1 MFRRYDIAI
10 VDPLA
15 PWKCYNRNGF
25 FFQSDMFVRMS
36 ERERQPHA

>member
-1 MFRRYDIAI
+1 MFRRYDISI